1 MGTRLSFAFSR
12 TNEMARGSTI
22 SSEEFEETLA
32 WLDSDRE
39 MAAVAYIE
47 LRRDLE
53 KLFHWRQCSDWEE
66 LADEVFDRV
75 AKKVHKLQGSY
86 EGNPRF
92 YFYAVANNLL
102 KEHFKSLKSHVSIA
116 GLDLWEED
124 TIVDESKEKLHR
136 ILEECVQELSPRD
149 RRMILEYYQASP
161 AKKRDGEKLAARF
174 GISYG
179 ALRVKIYRI
188 REKLRRNILRK
199 MKMT

>member
-12 TNEMARGSTI
+12 TSEMARGSTI

-75 AKKVHKLQGSY
+75 AKKVHKLRGSY

-102 KEHFKSLKSHVSIA
+102 KEHFKTLKSQVSIA
-116 GLDLWEED
+116 EVDLSEEHA
-124 TIVDESKEKLHR
+124 TVDESKEKLYR
-136 ILEECVQELSPRD
+136 ILDECVQELSLKD
-149 RRMILEYYQASP
+149 RQMILEYYR
-161 AKKRDGEKLAARF
+161 AKKRNGEKLAARF
-174 GISYG
+174 GISN
-179 ALRVKIYRI
+179 ATLRVRICRI
-188 REKLRRNILRK
+188 REKLRMKIERK
-199 MKMT
+199 MEMT